1 MLHPDYSHSFV
12 PTSPAIP
19 GFETALLY
27 PGLCFLEATNIS
39 EGRGSATPFRV
50 AGAPWLRAEQT
61 AALFNS
67 LISGAAGKTGHP
79 PGVYARPVTF
89 TPAEG
94 KYAAQECKGIMLH
107 VSEPRSFR
115 PVKTGWLLI
124 RLIKDLHPG
133 LFEWAPYPTHVNRS
147 GLHHLDLLAGLP
159 GTEQVFESGLAEFV
173 EETEKY
179 TSAAG
184 WQDIIRPFLL
194 YK

>member
-1 MLHPDYSHSFV
+1 MLHPHYGNSFV

-39 EGRGSATPFRV
+39 EGRGTATPFRV
-50 AGAPWLRAEQT
+50 AGAPWIRAEQT
-61 AALFNS
+61 AALFNALVS
-67 LISGAAGKTGHP
+67 DAAGKAGHP
-79 PGVYARPVTF
+79 VSVYARPVAF

-94 KYAAQECKGIMLH
+94 KYAAQECKGVMLH

-147 GLHHLDLLAGLP
+147 GLHHLDLLAGQP
-159 GTEQVFESGLAEFV
+159 GTEQVFESGMAGFAE
-173 EETEKY
+173 EIERQ

-184 WQDIIRPFLL
+184 WRDNILPFLL